1 MKTTKEVEVQLKSY
15 KTRIDNLGKQ
25 NNPNQALS
33 IYTLTSKIGM
43 LEWVLGK

>member
-1 MKTTKEVEVQLKSY
+1 MKSTKEIEIQLKSY
-15 KTRIDNLGKQ
+15 RTRMDNMGRQ